1 MKEKKLTGKEYA
13 DRLKIELTT
22 IKNGGLSSY
31 FLILKDIVDYAKTD
45 QIPAGPGRG
54 SSGSSL
60 VVYLLGITRLDPVK
74 WNFNFE
80 RFLNEK
86 KIGENLIKY
95 RIELD
100 DGREIELGENDMVK
114 LKNGE
119 SKKVKDLRRDD
130 EIEELSNTAI

>member
-1 MKEKKLTGKEYA
+1 MFLSQIVEKKERKYKGKVY
-13 DRLKIELTT
+13 DLKV
-22 IKNGGLSSY
+22 KNKHSY
-31 FLILKDIVDYAKTD
+31 TVNNLVVHN
-45 QIPAGPGRG
+45 
-54 SSGSSL
+54 SSGASL

-100 DGREIELGENDMVK
+100 DGREIELGENDMVT
-114 LKNGE
+114 LKNGT
-119 SKKVKDLRRDD
+119 SKKVKQLQKDD
-130 EIEELSNTAI
+130 EIDELPVKSN

>member
-1 MKEKKLTGKEYA
+1 MENKLDLSQSLKDGKMFLSQIVEKKERHYKGKVY
-13 DRLKIELTT
+13 DLKV
-22 IKNGGLSSY
+22 KNKHSY
-31 FLILKDIVDYAKTD
+31 TVDNLVVHN
-45 QIPAGPGRG
+45 
-54 SSGSSL
+54 SSGASL

-100 DGREIELGENDMVK
+100 DGREIEFGENDLVK

-119 SKKVKDLRRDD
+119 SKKAKDLNKND
-130 EIEELSNTAI
+130 EIDI

>member
-1 MKEKKLTGKEYA
+1 MFLSQIVEKKERKYKGKVY
-13 DRLKIELTT
+13 DLKV
-22 IKNGGLSSY
+22 KNKHSY
-31 FLILKDIVDYAKTD
+31 TVNNLVVHN
-45 QIPAGPGRG
+45 
-54 SSGSSL
+54 SSGASL

-100 DGREIELGENDMVK
+100 DGREIELGENDMVT
-114 LKNGE
+114 LKNGT
-119 SKKVKDLRRDD
+119 SKKVKQLQKDD
-130 EIEELSNTAI
+130 EIDELPIKN

>member
-1 MKEKKLTGKEYA
+1 MENKLDSKVYLNDGKMFLSQIVEKKERKYKGKVY
-13 DRLKIELTT
+13 DLKV
-22 IKNGGLSSY
+22 KNKHSY
-31 FLILKDIVDYAKTD
+31 TVNNLVVHN
-45 QIPAGPGRG
+45 
-54 SSGSSL
+54 SSGASL

-100 DGREIELGENDMVK
+100 DGREIELGENDMVT
-114 LKNGE
+114 LKNGT
-119 SKKVKDLRRDD
+119 SKKW
-130 EIEELSNTAI
+130 

>member
-1 MKEKKLTGKEYA
+1 MFLSQIVEKKERHYKGKVY
-13 DRLKIELTT
+13 DLKV
-22 IKNGGLSSY
+22 KNKHSY
-31 FLILKDIVDYAKTD
+31 TVDNLFVHN
-45 QIPAGPGRG
+45 

-86 KIGENLIKY
+86 KIGENLTKY
-95 RIELD
+95 RIELE
-100 DGREIELGENDMVK
+100 DGHEIEFGENDMVK

-119 SKKVKDLRRDD
+119 SKKVKDLHKDD
-130 EIEELSNTAI
+130 EIDV

>member
-1 MKEKKLTGKEYA
+1 MFLSQIVEKKERHYKGKVY
-13 DRLKIELTT
+13 DLKV
-22 IKNGGLSSY
+22 KNKHSY
-31 FLILKDIVDYAKTD
+31 TVDNLVVHN
-45 QIPAGPGRG
+45 
-54 SSGSSL
+54 SSGASL

-95 RIELD
+95 RVELD
-100 DGREIELGENDMVK
+100 DGREIELGENEMVK

-119 SKKVKDLRRDD
+119 TKMVKLLHKDD
-130 EIEELSNTAI
+130 EIDL